1 MSLELLES
9 YITTKSAQSAAALTR
24 DPSSA
29 TQRESSEYHGGAG
42 RKGAYQQVRPL
53 QTPELTTLTPHR
65 RLVPL
70 CATAA
75 VSSITPRA
83 PTTQI
88 PPARTAPVPVSIVY
102 KHKSVR
108 WLQWVRSVSTD
119 PPVRTAVQ
127 GHPLAV
133 T

>member
-9 YITTKSAQSAAALTR
+9 YITTKSAQSAAALTP

-29 TQRESSEYHGGAG
+29 SQRESSEYHGGAG

-75 VSSITPRA
+75 VSIITPRA

-88 PPARTAPVPVSIVY
+88 PPARTAPVPVSIVN
-102 KHKSVR
+102 KHR
-108 WLQWVRSVSTD
+108 RVSAD
-119 PPVRTAVQ
+119 RA
-127 GHPLAV
+127 HPL
-133 T
+133 